1 MSLTGRPSNPP
12 FLLISSSQIF
22 MPSSACLPLAAS
34 GPVSAMEKPIVTGW
48 PYGAWAFAGGK
59 NTATAAE
66 AKNEATA
73 PRHFSRASMRSSSW
87 LMFDLGFL
95 LGFLLGFF
103 GDLSV
108 FKVAFSSSP
117 DLVGEFDDH
126 AQFRPFLLLGQ
137 DIAFLGRGEAALR
150 REAELLER

>member
-1 MSLTGRPSNPP
+1 
-12 FLLISSSQIF
+12 
-22 MPSSACLPLAAS
+22 
-34 GPVSAMEKPIVTGW
+34 
-48 PYGAWAFAGGK
+48 
-59 NTATAAE
+59 
-66 AKNEATA
+66 
-73 PRHFSRASMRSSSW
+73 
-87 LMFDLGFL
+87 MFDLGFL

-150 REAELLER
+150 RQAELLERSEFARFLDAALDGVLLLERAALGGDGAQTNALLALRQRATSR